1 MPATGALALGRVD
14 GRAVGLA
21 SLYALGHAGVVVVL
35 GLAALA
41 FGAVLPAWVDPV
53 MERLVGVTL
62 VGLGLWVAYALAR
75 AWRGGAEFRL
85 RSRWMLVLHGLGRGW
100 AWAQTRRHGHR
111 HAGAFHVHP
120 VARTDRYGPGTAF
133 GTGLLHGV
141 GAETGTQVLLI
152 AAVGGAASQGLG
164 VGMLLAFVLGLL
176 AANSAVALL
185 AAAGFRSARRARGLY
200 VAAGGLTAGCSLLIG
215 SSALLGASDRLPDLQ
230 AILSLVFGAPPA

>member
-1 MPATGALALGRVD
+1 M
-14 GRAVGLA
+14 
-21 SLYALGHAGVVVVL
+21 VVVL

-41 FGAVLPAWVDPV
+41 FGAVLPGWVDPV

-85 RSRWMLVLHGLGRGW
+85 RSRWMLVFHGLGRGW

-111 HAGAFHVHP
+111 HDGAFHVHP

-133 GTGLLHGV
+133 GTGLIHGV
-141 GAETGTQVLLI
+141 GAETGTQVLLL

-176 AANSAVALL
+176 ASNSAVALL

-200 VAAGGLTAGCSLLIG
+200 VAAGGLTAGFSLLVG

-230 AILSLVFGAPPA
+230 ATLSLVFGAPPA